1 MGAGCMGG
9 GKPAKGGDGQLNEM
23 VQRVSQ
29 KAGTAAV
36 SGRYHRLPKKIT
48 DSYEVSSEVLG
59 SGYNGS
65 VFMAK
70 GKLDGKKY
78 AVKGFKFVGISKEKR
93 EELET
98 ECEIFLTL
106 DHPHV
111 ARLTDVYEGE
121 DQLMLVMEC
130 MAGGELFER
139 VSERKKLSEKDA
151 AEATYQMLLA
161 INYIHAQG
169 TVHRDL
175 KLENF
180 LYDEKGSDHLKL
192 IDFGFSKIWDP
203 NVKMA
208 LSCGTLHRSHC
219 EV

>member
-1 MGAGCMGG
+1 MGATGSKSGG
-9 GKPAKGGDGQLNEM
+9 GGSDGKLDDM
-23 VQRVSQ
+23 VKRVSMR
-29 KAGTAAV
+29 KGATAV
-36 SGRYHRLPKKIT
+36 SGRYHKRPKVIT
-48 DSYEVSSEVLG
+48 DNYEVSTDVLG

-65 VFMAK
+65 VFMAT
-70 GKLDGKKY
+70 GKLDKKKY
-78 AVKGFKFVGISKEKR
+78 AVKGFKLTGITPDKR

-98 ECEIFLTL
+98 ECEIFLSL

-111 ARLTDVYEGE
+111 ARLTDVYEGQ